1 MIRGTIPMKRLG
13 TWLLAAVMAIG
24 LLCTMAP
31 KTALAVELRN
41 AADAK
46 LAEQQAGLVDLN
58 NASVRRF
65 QQFPGMY
72 PTLAG
77 KIVVGGPYE
86 SIDDVLSL
94 DLTQRQQEL
103 FEKYKDNFTV
113 TDPEV
118 ALNVG
123 FDRINDGQYR

>member
-1 MIRGTIPMKRLG
+1 MKRLG

-24 LLCTMAP
+24 LLCAMAP
-31 KTALAVELRN
+31 KTAVAVELRN

-46 LAEQQAGLVDLN
+46 LAEQKKGLVDLN

-77 KIVVGGPYE
+77 KIVVGGPYK
-86 SIDDVLSL
+86 SVDAVLDL

-103 FEKYKDNFTV
+103 FEKYKDNFMV